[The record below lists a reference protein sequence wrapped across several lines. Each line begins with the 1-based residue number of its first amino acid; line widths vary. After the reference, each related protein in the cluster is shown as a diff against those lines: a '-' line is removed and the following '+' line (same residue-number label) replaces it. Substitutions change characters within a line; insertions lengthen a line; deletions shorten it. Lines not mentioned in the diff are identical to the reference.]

1 MVTSRPEIVGTFGVV
16 ATTHWLATTTGM
28 TILERGGNAFD
39 AAVAAGFVLHIVE
52 PDQNGPGG
60 DLPVVLWSAAH
71 ARVDVICGQGV
82 APAAADVDR
91 LLAYGLDLM
100 PGTGHLPVVVPGS
113 FGAWMLMLRDYGT
126 MTPRDVLEPAIT
138 IARDGF
144 VLKPAVA
151 ELIGGLQRHF
161 EEHWPSSTEV
171 YLPGGRA
178 PAGDALYA
186 LPAQAATYERIVH
199 EAEAA
204 GADRE
209 AQIEAARRAWYEG
222 FVAEAI
228 DGFFRSP
235 VMDTTGEPHAGLLT
249 GQDLA
254 DWRATVE
261 QPLTYDYGDYTVCK
275 PGPWAQS
282 PVLLQQLAL
291 LQGFDL
297 QAMDPDGPDFVHVVQ
312 ECAKL
317 AFADREVY
325 YGDPAF
331 AHVPLRTLLSDAYNA
346 ERRALVGDE
355 ASLELRPG
363 MIPGRGGS
371 LTLREAGTTRIAH
384 PETTFEHDDHSPDSR
399 SYGQYL
405 TLTHGDTCHLDVID
419 RHGNMV
425 SATPSGGWL
434 SGSPVV
440 PGLGFPVSVRGQM
453 FALDRRHPNV
463 IAPRKRPRT
472 TLTPGLALRGGEPY
486 LAFGTPGGD
495 CQDQWALH
503 AFLRHVH
510 HGRNLQQAIDAPS
523 FHTEHVPDS
532 FFPREWRP
540 GHLAVEETFGRATL
554 AELDRRG
561 HRLEIAPRF
570 GHYNSVTMAS
580 RAGRT
585 LRAGASPRRQQSLAI
600 GR

>member
-16 ATTHWLATTTGM
+16 ATTHWLATTTAM
-28 TILERGGNAFD
+28 TILEQGGNAFD

-60 DLPVVLWSAAH
+60 DLPIVLWSAA
-71 ARVDVICGQGV
+71 RGKVEVICGQGV
-82 APAAADVDR
+82 SPAAADVDA
-91 LLAYGLDLM
+91 LLAYGIDVM
-100 PGTGHLPVVVPGS
+100 PGTGHLPAVVPGS
-113 FGAWMLMLRDYGT
+113 FDAWMLLLRDHGT
-126 MTPRDVLEPAIT
+126 MTPRQVLEPAIH

-144 VLKPAVA
+144 VLKPPVA
-151 ELIGGLQRHF
+151 RLIAGLGPF
-161 EEHWPSSTEV
+161 FAEHWPSSAEV
-171 YLPGGRA
+171 YLPGGAA
-178 PAGDALYA
+178 PEGDALYA
-186 LPAQAATYERIVH
+186 LPAQGETYARIVR
-199 EAEAA
+199 EAESA
-204 GADRE
+204 GADRV
-209 AQIEAARRAWYEG
+209 AQIEAARRAWYQG

-228 DGFFRSP
+228 DRFFRQP
-235 VMDTTGEPHAGLLT
+235 VMDTTGEAHAGLLT
-249 GQDLA
+249 GEDLA
-254 DWRATVE
+254 GWQATFEDAVT
-261 QPLTYDYGDYTVCK
+261 LDYGDYTVCK

-297 QAMDPDGPDFVHVVQ
+297 AAMDPSGPEFVHTVQ

-317 AFADREVY
+317 AFADRDAF
-325 YGDPAF
+325 YGDPRF
-331 AHVPLRTLLSDAYNA
+331 ADVPMATLLSEAYNA
-346 ERRALVGDE
+346 DRRKLVGDA

-363 MIPGRGGS
+363 AVAGHGGRLVLRASGS
-371 LTLREAGTTRIAH
+371 TVVAH
-384 PETTFEHDDHSPDSR
+384 PETVMDAETEEPTARTWSD
-399 SYGQYL
+399 YL
-405 TLTHGDTCHLDVID
+405 ALTHGDTCHLDIID
-419 RHGNMV
+419 RHGNMI

-453 FALDRRHPNV
+453 FSLDRDHPNA
-463 IAPRKRPRT
+463 IAPGKRPRT
-472 TLTPGLALRGGEPY
+472 TLTPSLALRGGEPY

-495 CQDQWALH
+495 MQDQWALH

-510 HGRNLQQAIDAPS
+510 HGMNLQEAIDAPS
-523 FHTEHVPDS
+523 FFTEHLVGS

-540 GHLAVEETFGRATL
+540 GHLAVEDTFPRATL

-561 HRLEIAPRF
+561 HVLEIDGRWS
-570 GHYNSVTMAS
+570 HYNSVTMTT